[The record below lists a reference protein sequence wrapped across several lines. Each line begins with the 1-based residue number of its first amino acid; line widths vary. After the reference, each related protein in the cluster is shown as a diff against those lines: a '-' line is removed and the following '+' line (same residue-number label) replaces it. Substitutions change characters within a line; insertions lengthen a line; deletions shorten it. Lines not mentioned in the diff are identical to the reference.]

1 MDVPKPF
8 DFIPH
13 DLFISKVNVYEF
25 WMDFVTHFSLLL
37 KRRNQNMRIDNTV
50 YNILSSCFPQGSLV
64 GPQLFNIFI
73 NDFFIFIS
81 GYQKWIC

>member
-37 KRRNQNMRIDNTV
+37 KRRNQNTRID
-50 YNILSSCFPQGSLV
+50 YCI
-64 GPQLFNIFI
+64 
-73 NDFFIFIS
+73 
-81 GYQKWIC
+81 